1 MWFRIDMEDSL
12 KHINP
17 YSMNDVESLRSV
29 LTLVLQALEC
39 MSKEL
44 SDLKEENGKLKD
56 EINRLKGEKGRPE
69 FKGRPKVADG
79 KVEESGGAEGDK
91 RGNHKTGTNKGRLEI
106 DQTIELK
113 EVSGELPLDAHIRF
127 WEERVV
133 QDVILKRNTVKYRI
147 AVWYSPSEGKTYRS
161 VFPVDGFGSFGPQI
175 RGLLHLLHYE
185 CNVTQGCL
193 ESFCDSMSLDISSGS
208 IDNILKSRGEEA
220 VLERKE
226 ILAAG
231 IGHSDYV
238 QVDSTGSKEKGV
250 SLYTQIFCSPLFTA
264 YFSNRT
270 KSRLQVLQ
278 SLCGLTDLSDLP
290 VIFNDDTVLLLE
302 RFKVPQQC
310 QNTLQGFLA
319 LGECSSIGDL
329 KVWIDRELPKLAGQK
344 NTLAHVLDAFA
355 LAHYF
360 QRQDFPTLCAL
371 MSDDAPEYKLLCPLH
386 ALCWVH
392 DGRDYK
398 KLLPQLDINRRQ
410 TSVFMDEYWTFY
422 RRLLEYKDWDGATQN
437 LQKPVLDA
445 EFERIFTQKTGYEA
459 LDKLIARTCSKKAG
473 LLPVLERPDL
483 PLHNNAAEL
492 AARRKVRKRDVSLH
506 TMSAEGTRVQDAYL
520 SIIETAKKLRVSAFE
535 YLTDFVSGTRKMM
548 PLTELIA
555 CKPSGNAIEF

>member
-1 MWFRIDMEDSL
+1 MEDSL
-12 KHINP
+12 KQINP
-17 YSMNDVESLRSV
+17 YSLNDVESLRNV
-29 LTLVLQALEC
+29 LTLVLQALES

-44 SDLKEENGKLKD
+44 SDLKEENRKLKD

-69 FKGRPKVADG
+69 FKSRPNLAD
-79 KVEESGGAEGDK
+79 KGAGAGAAKGDK
-91 RGNHKTGTNKGRLEI
+91 RGNHKTGTNKSRLEI

-113 EVSGELPLDAHIRF
+113 EVSGELPVDARIKF
-127 WEERVV
+127 WEERVI

-161 VFPVDGFGSFGPQI
+161 SFPVDGFGSFGPQI

-193 ESFCDSMSLDISSGS
+193 ESFCDSLDLDISSGS

-226 ILAAG
+226 ILTAG
-231 IGHSDYV
+231 IAHSEYV
-238 QVDSTGSKEKGV
+238 QADSTGCKEKGV
-250 SLYTQIFCSPLFTA
+250 SLYTQIFGSPLFTA

-278 SLCGLTDLSDLP
+278 SLCGLGELAELP
-290 VIFNDDTVLLLE
+290 VIFNDDTALLLE
-302 RFKVPQQC
+302 YFKVPKC
-310 QNTLQGFLA
+310 YQNALLAFLEVD
-319 LGECSSIGDL
+319 GCSSIGAL
-329 KVWIDRELPKLAGQK
+329 KAWIAKELPKLSGQK

-360 QRQDFPTLCAL
+360 QREDFPTLCAL
-371 MSDDAPEYKLLCPLH
+371 MSDDAPEYKLLSPLH

-410 TSVFMDEYWTFY
+410 ANVFMDEYWKFY
-422 RRLLEYKDWDGATQN
+422 RRLLEYKDWGEATQN
-437 LQKPVLDA
+437 LQKPALDA

-459 LDKLIARTCSKKAG
+459 LDKLIARTCSKKAQ
-473 LLPVLERPDL
+473 LLPVLDHPNL

-492 AARRKVRKRDVSLH
+492 AARRKVRKRDVCLH
-506 TMSAEGTRVQDAYL
+506 TMSAEGTRVQDAFL
-520 SIIETAKKLRVSAFE
+520 SIIETAKKLGVSAFE

-548 PLTELIA
+548 PLPKIIA
-555 CKPSGNAIEF
+555 FKLSVNAIEV